1 MTDLKVTD
9 INSRRI
15 RIAWTGVAGA
25 TGYRISWSHGGSKR
39 EFDYFESLICF
50 HYHCVFNLQHFPTL
64 RMRITAVNQ
73 LCLLHNRS

>member
-15 RIAWTGVAGA
+15 RIAWAGVAGA
-25 TGYRISWSHGGSKR
+25 TGYRISWSQGGGKR

-50 HYHCVFNLQHFPTL
+50 HPSLYL
-64 RMRITAVNQ
+64 
-73 LCLLHNRS
+73 

>member
-1 MTDLKVTD
+1 MVLFLEQGLGIVTDLKVTD

-25 TGYRISWSHGGSKR
+25 RGYRISWSQGGGKC

-50 HYHCVFNLQHFPTL
+50 HPSLYL
-64 RMRITAVNQ
+64 
-73 LCLLHNRS
+73 